1 MQPVTLAQLVVSAPQ
16 KQISKVNAETYR
28 RDGIIVLSIILLLSL
43 SLSLSIY
50 IYIYISLG
58 ADTCLTVI
66 MLKHSL
72 IYLHHLL

>member
-50 IYIYISLG
+50 IYIYIYIIGCRYMPDSNH
-58 ADTCLTVI
+58 AET
-66 MLKHSL
+66 
-72 IYLHHLL
+72 